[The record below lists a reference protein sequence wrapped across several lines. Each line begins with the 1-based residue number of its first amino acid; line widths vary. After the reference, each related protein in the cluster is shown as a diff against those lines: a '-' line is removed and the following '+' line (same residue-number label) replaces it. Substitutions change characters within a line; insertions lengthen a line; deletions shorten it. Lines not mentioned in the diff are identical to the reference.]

1 MFMGSNLS
9 LQDMYQYVLSKVDPP
24 FSLCVP
30 HPRSVL
36 VCSEDSVIPYKDIL
50 IVVEVD
56 TLSSPCY
63 NLSVLEMFSDTNVS

>member
-9 LQDMYQYVLSKVDPP
+9 LQDMYQYFLSQEVDPLFSLCTSPP
-24 FSLCVP
+24 FSV
-30 HPRSVL
+30 SV
-36 VCSEDSVIPYKDIL
+36 DSVIPYKDIL

-56 TLSSPCY
+56 TLSSLCY